1 MIIEILLA
9 IIAILLAILIFLVYR
24 NKKNRETTVT
34 TPTVTTSSSVD
45 SMVNLYTKMDELTK
59 EFRGAT
65 GNINDTLSKK
75 MGEIVAYTS
84 DIRETHK
91 SIEQMLRIPKERA
104 SFGEI
109 NLEIMLS
116 DQLPPDMFGIREKI
130 LNGKIPDA
138 YIKST
143 VGLICIDSR
152 FPLDNYIKMV
162 ESIEVRKED
171 DKENFRK
178 QFIKDVDI
186 HLLDVAK
193 NYINVEKGSAEFAFA
208 YIPSESVYY
217 FLVTDDS
224 GYNLLREYTKKGVQV
239 VSPLTLSH
247 KIELIKTGVHAR
259 KLSEDA
265 EKVRNEM
272 MRIGEAF
279 KYIDETWRIL
289 YDTHLRNAI
298 KKAEEVDKAYKNI
311 RDEFNKV
318 AKLGDMGYV
327 EEKKRV

>member
-1 MIIEILLA
+1 MIIEILLV
-9 IIAILLAILIFLVYR
+9 IIAVLLTILIFLVY
-24 NKKNRETTVT
+24 KNVKSRETVT
-34 TPTVTTSSSVD
+34 TQPSFD
-45 SMVNLYTKMDELTK
+45 SIVSLYTKIDELSK
-59 EFRGAT
+59 DLRGAT
-65 GNINDTLSKK
+65 GNINDNLSKK
-75 MGEIVAYTS
+75 MGEIATYTS
-84 DIRETHK
+84 DMRQVHK

-109 NLEIMLS
+109 NLEIILS
-116 DQLPPDMFGIREKI
+116 DQLPPDMFGIRQKI

-152 FPLDNYIKMV
+152 FPLDNYMKML
-162 ESIEVRKED
+162 ENEKED
-171 DKENFRK
+171 EKESLRK
-178 QFIKDVDI
+178 QFIKDVDV

-193 NYINVEKGSAEFAFA
+193 NYINVEKGSAEFAFV

-217 FLVTDDS
+217 FLVTDNS

-272 MRIGEAF
+272 VRIGDAF
-279 KYIDETWRIL
+279 KYIDDTWRIL

-298 KKAEEVDKAYKNI
+298 KKAEEVDKAYKNM
-311 RDEFNKV
+311 REEFSKV
-318 AKLGDMGYV
+318 AKLGDIKNG
-327 EEKKRV
+327 

>member
-1 MIIEILLA
+1 MITEILLA
-9 IIAILLAILIFLVYR
+9 IIAILLTILTFGLYR
-24 NKKNRETTVT
+24 FIKTRETSFAAV
-34 TPTVTTSSSVD
+34 PSSID
-45 SMVNLYTKMDELTK
+45 SMVNLYTKIDELSKDLKNQT
-59 EFRGAT
+59 
-65 GNINDTLSKK
+65 NNMNDTLNKK
-75 MGEIVAYTS
+75 MGEIVTYSS
-84 DIRETHK
+84 DIIQTNR

-109 NLEIMLS
+109 NLEIILA
-116 DQLPPDMFGIREKI
+116 DQLPPDMFGIRKKI

-143 VGLICIDSR
+143 VGLICIDAR
-152 FPLDNYIKMV
+152 FPLDNYMKML
-162 ESIEVRKED
+162 EEKE
-171 DKENFRK
+171 ENKDNYRK

-217 FLVTDDS
+217 FLVTDNS
-224 GYNLLREYTKKGVQV
+224 GYNLLKEYTKKGVQV

-272 MRIGEAF
+272 IRVGTAF
-279 KYIDETWRIL
+279 KYIDDSWRIL
-289 YDTHLRNAI
+289 YDTHLRNII
-298 KKAEEVDKAYKNI
+298 KKSDEVDKAYKSV
-311 RDEFNKV
+311 REEFDKI
-318 AKLGDMGYV
+318 AKFGDIDI
-327 EEKKRV
+327 EEKKI

>member
-1 MIIEILLA
+1 METIEILLA
-9 IIAILLAILIFLVYR
+9 IIAILLAILIFVAYR
-24 NKKNRETTVT
+24 NTKNREIVT
-34 TPTVTTSSSVD
+34 TTPSSID
-45 SMVNLYTKMDELTK
+45 SMVTLYTKIDELSKDLKNQTS
-59 EFRGAT
+59 GM
-65 GNINDTLSKK
+65 NDTLNKK
-75 MGEIVAYTS
+75 MGEIATYTS
-84 DIRETHK
+84 DIRQTHK

-109 NLEIMLS
+109 NLEIILS

-130 LNGKIPDA
+130 FNGKIPDA

-152 FPLDNYIKMV
+152 FPLDNYMKML
-162 ESIEVRKED
+162 EEKE
-171 DKENFRK
+171 ENKDNYKK
-178 QFIKDVDI
+178 QFIKDVDV

-193 NYINVEKGSAEFAFA
+193 NYINVGKGSAEFAFA

-217 FLVTDDS
+217 FLVTDSS
-224 GYNLLREYTKKGVQV
+224 GYNLLKEYTKKGVQV

-272 MRIGEAF
+272 IRIGDAF
-279 KYIDETWRIL
+279 KYIDDSWRIL
-289 YDTHLRNAI
+289 YDTHLRNTI
-298 KKAEEVDKAYKNI
+298 KKAEDVDKAYKNA
-311 RDEFNKV
+311 REEFNKV
-318 AKLGDMGYV
+318 AKLGDIGV
-327 EEKKRV
+327 EEKKI

>member
-9 IIAILLAILIFLVYR
+9 IIAILLAILILLAYR
-24 NKKNRETTVT
+24 NIVNREIIGTVT
-34 TPTVTTSSSVD
+34 TTPPSID
-45 SMVNLYTKMDELTK
+45 SMVNLYTKMDELSKDLRNQTN
-59 EFRGAT
+59 GMS
-65 GNINDTLSKK
+65 DTLNKK
-75 MGEIVAYTS
+75 MGEIATYTS
-84 DIRETHK
+84 DIRQTHK

-109 NLEIMLS
+109 NLEDILA

-152 FPLDNYIKMV
+152 FPLDNYIKMNDAI
-162 ESIEVRKED
+162 ESNKEED
-171 DKENFRK
+171 RQNYKK

-193 NYINVEKGSAEFAFA
+193 NYIDVQKGSAEFAFA
-208 YIPSESVYY
+208 YIPAESVYY
-217 FLVTDDS
+217 FLVTESYDMLK
-224 GYNLLREYTKKGVQV
+224 GYTKKGVQV
-239 VSPLTLSH
+239 VSPLTLYH

-265 EKVRNEM
+265 EKVRDN
-272 MRIGEAF
+272 IINLSKAF
-279 KYIDETWRIL
+279 KGIDDTWRIL
-289 YDTHLRNAI
+289 YDVHLRNAT

-311 RDEFNKV
+311 REEFDKV
-318 AKLGDMGYV
+318 SRLGDI
-327 EEKKRV
+327 EEDKRKIIS

>member
-9 IIAILLAILIFLVYR
+9 IIAILLAILIFYVYR
-24 NKKNRETTVT
+24 NTKNRETIGT
-34 TPTVTTSSSVD
+34 TPSSID
-45 SMVNLYTKMDELTK
+45 SMVTLYTKIDELSKDLKNQTS
-59 EFRGAT
+59 GISDSLT
-65 GNINDTLSKK
+65 KK
-75 MGEIVAYTS
+75 MGEIVTYTS
-84 DIRETHK
+84 DIRQTHK

-109 NLEIMLS
+109 NLEIILS

-130 LNGKIPDA
+130 FNGKIPDA

-143 VGLICIDSR
+143 VGIICIDSR
-152 FPLDNYIKMV
+152 FPLDNYMKML
-162 ESIEVRKED
+162 EEKE
-171 DKENFRK
+171 ENKDNYRK

-193 NYINVEKGSAEFAFA
+193 NYIDTQKGSAEFAFA
-208 YIPSESVYY
+208 YIPSEAVYY
-217 FLVTDDS
+217 FLVTEAYD
-224 GYNLLREYTKKGVQV
+224 LLKGYTKKGVQV

-272 MRIGEAF
+272 IRIGDAF
-279 KYIDETWRIL
+279 KYIDDSWRIL
-289 YDTHLRNAI
+289 YDTHLRNI
-298 KKAEEVDKAYKNI
+298 IRKAEEVDKAYKNA
-311 RDEFNKV
+311 REEFNKI
-318 AKLGDMGYV
+318 AKLGDIGV
-327 EEKKRV
+327 EEKKI

>member
-1 MIIEILLA
+1 METIEILLA
-9 IIAILLAILIFLVYR
+9 IIAILLAILIFVAYR
-24 NKKNRETTVT
+24 NTTNREIVAT
-34 TPTVTTSSSVD
+34 TPSSID
-45 SMVNLYTKMDELTK
+45 SMVTLYTKIDELSKDLKNQTS
-59 EFRGAT
+59 GM
-65 GNINDTLSKK
+65 NDTLNKK
-75 MGEIVAYTS
+75 MGEIATYTS
-84 DIRETHK
+84 DIRQTHK

-109 NLEIMLS
+109 NLEIILS

-130 LNGKIPDA
+130 FNGKIPDA

-152 FPLDNYIKMV
+152 FPLDNYMKML
-162 ESIEVRKED
+162 EEKE
-171 DKENFRK
+171 ENKDNYKK
-178 QFIKDVDI
+178 QFIKDVDV

-193 NYINVEKGSAEFAFA
+193 NYINVVKGSAEFAFA

-217 FLVTDDS
+217 FLVTDSS
-224 GYNLLREYTKKGVQV
+224 GYNLLKEYTKKGVQV

-272 MRIGEAF
+272 MRIGDAF
-279 KYIDETWRIL
+279 KYIDDSWRIL
-289 YDTHLRNAI
+289 YDTHLRNTI
-298 KKAEEVDKAYKNI
+298 KKAEDVDKAYKNA
-311 RDEFNKV
+311 REEFNNL
-318 AKLGDMGYV
+318 AKLGDIGV
-327 EEKKRV
+327 EEKKI

>member
-9 IIAILLAILIFLVYR
+9 IIVILLAILIFVVYR
-24 NKKNRETTVT
+24 NIKNREIVGATTT
-34 TPTVTTSSSVD
+34 TPSSID
-45 SMVNLYTKMDELTK
+45 SMVNLYTKMDELSKDIRNQTS
-59 EFRGAT
+59 GISDSLT
-65 GNINDTLSKK
+65 KK
-75 MGEIVAYTS
+75 MGEIATYTS
-84 DIRETHK
+84 DIRQTHK

-109 NLEIMLS
+109 NLEDILA

-152 FPLDNYIKMV
+152 FPLDNYIKMSEAI
-162 ESIEVRKED
+162 ESNKEE
-171 DKENFRK
+171 DKQNYKK

-193 NYINVEKGSAEFAFA
+193 NYIDVQKGSAEFAFA
-208 YIPSESVYY
+208 YIPAESVYY
-217 FLVTDDS
+217 FLVTEAYDMLK
-224 GYNLLREYTKKGVQV
+224 GYTKKGVQV
-239 VSPLTLSH
+239 VSPLTLYH

-265 EKVRNEM
+265 EKVRNN
-272 MRIGEAF
+272 IINISKAF
-279 KYIDETWRIL
+279 KGIDDAWRIL
-289 YDTHLRNAI
+289 YDVHLRNTA

-311 RDEFNKV
+311 REEFDKV
-318 AKLGDMGYV
+318 SKLGDVGI
-327 EEKKRV
+327 EEKKT